1 LFYHVSDCYVWGI
14 LYRVDLHKV
23 DELVDD
29 SAGDKV
35 ERTFPGLGEV
45 VGDQGVDSDAQVVLH
60 EHFLRRLSQHAYMW
74 NYFNNLCNILI
85 VRHFLEAHPCLN

>member
-1 LFYHVSDCYVWGI
+1 VVDLACGVRGSISTPFVYHVNDCHVWDI
-14 LYRVDLHKV
+14 LNRVDLHKV

-60 EHFLRRLSQHAYMW
+60 EHFLR
-74 NYFNNLCNILI
+74 
-85 VRHFLEAHPCLN
+85 